1 MSTTASAQ
9 EAQATPGPSKR
20 KIAKLAR
27 RRAITSVLVLLAEI
41 WPQCFFL
48 HQIRRRPLKIGIL
61 GDAIAA
67 LDGAV
72 SPLAV
77 KQAIG
82 SYCINKVY
90 RNRVVAGAVRI
101 GLDGEAAG
109 IVTEKEAAHTAEV
122 TRRRLDKLA
131 AKSKP
136 AKPKRISFADLKHA
150 AMQRAA
156 KETTNQ
162 KRSSNERATAARK

>member
-61 GDAIAA
+61 GEAA
-67 LDGAV
+67 LEG
-72 SPLAV
+72 
-77 KQAIG
+77 KEM
-82 SYCINKVY
+82 
-90 RNRVVAGAVRI
+90 
-101 GLDGEAAG
+101 EANP
-109 IVTEKEAAHTAEV
+109 ILFRDLTYIF
-122 TRRRLDKLA
+122 LA
-131 AKSKP
+131 AL
-136 AKPKRISFADLKHA
+136 AGGLA
-150 AMQRAA
+150 AWRL
-156 KETTNQ
+156 
-162 KRSSNERATAARK
+162 RLPLIFS